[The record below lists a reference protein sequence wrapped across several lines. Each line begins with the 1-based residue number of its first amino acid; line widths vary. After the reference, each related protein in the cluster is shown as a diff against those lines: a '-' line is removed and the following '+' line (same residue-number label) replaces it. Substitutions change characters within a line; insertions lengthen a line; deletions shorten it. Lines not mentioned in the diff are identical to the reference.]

1 MNENTMNLINAIQ
14 AGDAAAVETAF
25 QDAMADKIAPK
36 LDAMRQDVASSMFQ
50 TVTIN
55 PEAGTATIDATV
67 E

>member
-1 MNENTMNLINAIQ
+1 MSENTLNLINAIQ
-14 AGDAAAVETAF
+14 AGDATAVETAF
-25 QDAMADKIAPK
+25 QSAMAERIAPK
-36 LDAMRQDVASSMFQ
+36 LDDMRQSVASSMFQ